1 MGWVRREEEER
12 RVVANGWGKHLVI
25 SVIFHIVLFCTSAV
39 DFISDVTLGKVP
51 PLLKSAPS
59 PENPC
64 LRSGSLNSAC
74 IWELTAET
82 FTQAVMNTNEVVH
95 DVYLHVSYS
104 PHTHACVDTHFVQL
118 TQTGGK

>member
-1 MGWVRREEEER
+1 MVHGVGEEGGRGEKSGSKWTGQTFS
-12 RVVANGWGKHLVI
+12 N
-25 SVIFHIVLFCTSAV
+25 FYTVLFCVSAV

-51 PLLKSAPS
+51 PLLKSAPP

-82 FTQAVMNTNEVVH
+82 FTQAVMNTNEVVY
-95 DVYLHVSYS
+95 DVCLHVS
-104 PHTHACVDTHFVQL
+104 HFATHARMHAHTHFV
-118 TQTGGK
+118 